1 MVLNIVNWFK
11 ETMGEVNNFLD
22 KYYSEPFFWLA
33 VFLVL
38 FAVSMVYITKYAN
51 K

>member
-11 ETMGEVNNFLD
+11 ETMGEVNKFLD

-38 FAVSMVYITKYAN
+38 FAVSMIYITKYAN